1 MRRGAKRACEDAAR
15 NDECPGFADVAP
27 RPALKGGTTRNS
39 SHMFRGMRSPTFGL
53 WLTPVRWR
61 FNNFRGA
68 TSRTPRPA
76 HQHAH
81 TNAFCAHHHLRTC
94 ACKPSQKT
102 ALRVRCAGLTR
113 TDHGDALLLLRCVRR
128 ARTLLAKTQVVHNL
142 YALHTQSKE
151 RAQSGRLSGLRAQA
165 QLCQIST
172 P

>member
-1 MRRGAKRACEDAAR
+1 MTRAR
-15 NDECPGFADVAP
+15 VL
-27 RPALKGGTTRNS
+27 RTSLKGGTTRNIS
-39 SHMFRGMRSPTFGL
+39 PRTLRGMRSPTFGL

-81 TNAFCAHHHLRTC
+81 TNALCAHHHLRTC

-128 ARTLLAKTQVVHNL
+128 ARTLLAHTSYHCPGRNFCTLQAFRARPQLLTEYFGQNIIGSCES
-142 YALHTQSKE
+142 LHDILAHT
-151 RAQSGRLSGLRAQA
+151 
-165 QLCQIST
+165 
-172 P
+172 